1 MVFRAFLKFLYCII
15 SIHQS
20 YFGKH
25 ISYSLIMY
33 LLKSHEISS
42 SLAYHLSHLFHGRN
56 TQCNKEKKIFICLT
70 LIKRIPKG
78 IKMKEVKA
86 LDKHQKSKVFKLLKL
101 RQKTR
106 RICRTESLR
115 KKQNKTKNK
124 CLVEQLRDER

>member
-1 MVFRAFLKFLYCII
+1 MFFRAFLKFLRCII
-15 SIHQS
+15 SIYQP
-20 YFGKH
+20 YFEKH
-25 ISYSLIMY
+25 TSYSLITTY

-86 LDKHQKSKVFKLLKL
+86 LYKHQKSKVFKLLKL
-101 RQKTR
+101 RLKTR

-115 KKQNKTKNK
+115 TKQKTSVLLNS
-124 CLVEQLRDER
+124 